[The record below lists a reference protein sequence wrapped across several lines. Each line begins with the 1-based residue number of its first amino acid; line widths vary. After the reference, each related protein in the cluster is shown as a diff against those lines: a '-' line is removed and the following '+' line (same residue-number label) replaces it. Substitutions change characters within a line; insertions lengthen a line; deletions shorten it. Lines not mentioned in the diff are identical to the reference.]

1 MFISDNSTYFVGSIM
16 ASNPPAAPDPTPAAN
31 SSICVFLDFCYGT
44 PYLSKIIETLHI
56 HLTGSNAK

>member
-1 MFISDNSTYFVGSIM
+1 M

-31 SSICVFLDFCYGT
+31 SSICVFLDLCYGT
-44 PYLSKIIETLHI
+44 PYLSKITETLHI